1 MIKNVKI
8 KIKRYLY
15 IKYCNIMNYDKIINE
30 EIDRFINE
38 EILSERK
45 KKFKPY
51 GEKSGLNQAIG
62 DILNG
67 KKEVDKGKAKYKTL
81 KKHKKEK
88 KSKDEPR
95 DVGKKAKKLKNGR
108 RGEFNFKQDR
118 ATNPNLNNQDA
129 EDLNSL
135 IDSDYINT
143 AAVAHELYPDHTPEG
158 AQSQLRKK
166 VKGLANDNGS
176 KYKIKK
182 KEAFKLRRILSKELN
197 K

>member
-15 IKYCNIMNYDKIINE
+15 IKYCNIMNYDKIISE
-30 EIDRFINE
+30 EIDKFLNE
-38 EILSERK
+38 TFFGEK
-45 KKFKPY
+45 KKV
-51 GEKSGLNQAIG
+51 E
-62 DILNG
+62 
-67 KKEVDKGKAKYKTL
+67 KGKN
-81 KKHKKEK
+81 
-88 KSKDEPR
+88 EPR

-129 EDLNSL
+129 EDLGSL

-166 VKGLANDNGS
+166 VKGLTNDNGS
-176 KYKIKK
+176 KYKLKK
-182 KEAFKLRRILSKELN
+182 KEAFRLRRILSKELN

>member
-38 EILSERK
+38 TFFTEK
-45 KKFKPY
+45 KK
-51 GEKSGLNQAIG
+51 
-62 DILNG
+62 
-67 KKEVDKGKAKYKTL
+67 
-81 KKHKKEK
+81 K

-95 DVGKKAKKLKNGR
+95 DIGKKAKKLRNGR
-108 RGEFNFKQDR
+108 RGEYDFKKER
-118 ATNPNLNNQDA
+118 ETNPNLNNQDA

-143 AAVAHELYPDHTPEG
+143 AAVAKELYPDHTPEG

-166 VKGLANDNGS
+166 VKGLFNDNGS